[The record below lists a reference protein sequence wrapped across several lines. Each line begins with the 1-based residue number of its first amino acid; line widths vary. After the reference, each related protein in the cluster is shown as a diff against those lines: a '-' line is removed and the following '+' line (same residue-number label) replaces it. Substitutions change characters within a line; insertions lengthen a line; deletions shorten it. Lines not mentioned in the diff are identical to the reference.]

1 MLTAGIVVVILMTP
15 TLVQSLF
22 SIAPAE
28 AAKASSMAT
37 FALCIGCI
45 LYGMAVD
52 RFGVER
58 VLVLGAVGLAAATAG
73 LYWILNIAPEYF
85 AITFAL
91 AGLFVGVAGAVPTLM
106 VRAFPP
112 AIRFSGI
119 SFAYNIAYAI
129 SGGLTPLVVS
139 LWIRAGEPNAA
150 AYYVAIACVAGM
162 IAAIWSMRQRAAGLV
177 VAN

>member
-1 MLTAGIVVVILMTP
+1 
-15 TLVQSLF
+15 
-22 SIAPAE
+22 
-28 AAKASSMAT
+28 
-37 FALCIGCI
+37 
-45 LYGMAVD
+45 
-52 RFGVER
+52 
-58 VLVLGAVGLAAATAG
+58 
-73 LYWILNIAPEYF
+73 
-85 AITFAL
+85 
-91 AGLFVGVAGAVPTLM
+91 M